1 MSHDH
6 SHHHHDHSHTVTKIN
21 TAFVTGIALNL
32 LFVMVQV
39 CVGIHINS
47 MSLLSDAGH
56 NFADVGSLAISLL
69 AFKLMKAK
77 SSRQYTYGYKKASV
91 LTALLNAVILLV
103 SLGAILYEAIRR
115 LVHPEPVAGLT
126 VAVVSGIGI
135 VINTVSALFFLR
147 DKEADMNIKS
157 AYLHL
162 MSDALVSLALVIGG
176 VVIFYTG
183 WYWID
188 GALSILV
195 AVVIIIATWK
205 LLKGSLRL
213 SLDGVPENIDIN
225 EIKNAALKI
234 NGVKDFHH
242 IHIWALSTTENA
254 LTAHL
259 VVGANTIPQEIRKIK
274 HTLKHSLQH
283 LNIQHATIETETE
296 SQPCE
301 ESDCK

>member
-6 SHHHHDHSHTVTKIN
+6 SHHHHDHSHTITKIN
-21 TAFVTGIALNL
+21 TAFVIGIVLNL
-32 LFVMVQV
+32 LFVIVQV

-77 SSRQYTYGYKKASV
+77 ASSQYTYGYKKASV
-91 LTALLNAVILLV
+91 LTALLNAIILLV
-103 SLGAILYEAIRR
+103 SLGAILYEAVRR
-115 LVHPEPVAGLT
+115 LVYPEPVAGLSISI
-126 VAVVSGIGI
+126 VSGIGI
-135 VINTVSALFFLR
+135 VINAVSALFFLW
-147 DKEADMNIKS
+147 DKDSDMNIKS

-176 VVIFYTG
+176 IVIFYTG
-183 WYWID
+183 WYRID

-213 SLDGVPENIDIN
+213 SLDGVPENINIGQ
-225 EIKNAALKI
+225 IRAAALKI
-234 NGVKDFHH
+234 NGVKDLHH
-242 IHIWALSTTENA
+242 IHVWALSTTENA

-259 VVGANTIPQEIRKIK
+259 VVDAAAAPQDVQKVK
-274 HTLKHSLQH
+274 HALKHALEH

-296 SQPCE
+296 SQPCD
-301 ESDCK
+301 ESDCT

>member
-6 SHHHHDHSHTVTKIN
+6 SHHHHDHSHTITKIN
-21 TAFVTGIALNL
+21 TAFVIGIVLNL
-32 LFVMVQV
+32 LFVIVQV

-77 SSRQYTYGYKKASV
+77 ASSQYTYGYKKASV
-91 LTALLNAVILLV
+91 LTALLNAIILLV

-115 LVHPEPVAGLT
+115 LVYPEPVAGLDIS
-126 VAVVSGIGI
+126 VVSGIGI

-147 DKEADMNIKS
+147 DKDSDMNIKS

-176 VVIFYTG
+176 IVIFYTG
-183 WYWID
+183 WYRID

-213 SLDGVPENIDIN
+213 SLDGVPENINIGQ
-225 EIKNAALKI
+225 IRAAALKI
-234 NGVKDFHH
+234 NGVKDLHH
-242 IHIWALSTTENA
+242 IHVWALSTTENA

-259 VVGANTIPQEIRKIK
+259 VVDAAAAPQDVQKIK
-274 HTLKHSLQH
+274 HALKHALEH
-283 LNIQHATIETETE
+283 LNIQHATIETEME
-296 SQPCE
+296 SQPCD
-301 ESDCK
+301 ESDCT

>member
-6 SHHHHDHSHTVTKIN
+6 SHHDHSHTITKIN
-21 TAFVTGIALNL
+21 TAFVIGISLNL
-32 LFVMVQV
+32 LFVIVQV
-39 CVGIHINS
+39 IYGLRIRS
-47 MSLLSDAGH
+47 LSLLSDAGH

-69 AFKLMKAK
+69 AFQLMKVK
-77 SSRQYTYGYKKASV
+77 SNKRYTYGYKKASV

-103 SLGAILYEAIRR
+103 SLGAILYEAISR
-115 LVHPEPVAGLT
+115 LVNPRPVAGIT
-126 VAVVSGIGI
+126 IAIVSAIGI
-135 VINTVSALFFLR
+135 VINAVSALFFLR
-147 DKEADMNIKS
+147 EKENDMNIKS

-176 VVIFYTG
+176 IVIYYTH
-183 WYWID
+183 WYRID
-188 GALSILV
+188 GILSILV
-195 AVVIIIATWK
+195 AIVIIVATWK
-205 LLKGSLRL
+205 LLKDSLRL
-213 SLDGVPENIDIN
+213 SLDGVPENIDLD
-225 EIKNAALKI
+225 EIKNAAFKI

-259 VVGANTIPQEIRKIK
+259 VVDAAAAPQEIQRIK
-274 HTLKHSLQH
+274 HTLKHALEH

-296 SQPCE
+296 SQPCD